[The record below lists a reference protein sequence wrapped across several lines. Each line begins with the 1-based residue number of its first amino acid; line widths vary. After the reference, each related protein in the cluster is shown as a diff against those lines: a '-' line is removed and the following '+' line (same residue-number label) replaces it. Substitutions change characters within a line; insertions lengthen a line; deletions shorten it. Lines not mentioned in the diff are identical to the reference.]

1 MAHKHDK
8 HFIPSPFPT
17 VTQYENTFINS
28 WKKNMANAVAE
39 VLKYMAKT
47 TAFAIKNNEIGDI
60 LKEETK

>member
-17 VTQYENTFINS
+17 VTQYENAFINS
-28 WKKNMANAVAE
+28 WKKNTANAVAE
-39 VLKYMAKT
+39 VLKYMAKA
-47 TAFAIKNNEIGDI
+47 TAFAIKNNEVGDI

>member
-28 WKKNMANAVAE
+28 WKKGDFGIIPLTDAID
-39 VLKYMAKT
+39 KYFKDFKIKT
-47 TAFAIKNNEIGDI
+47 SRNPYN
-60 LKEETK
+60 L